1 MTPTPPPSRLLAA
14 LLFGSVLLAACA
26 EPGPSAEPPEGWVAE
41 SPTRWYT
48 PGADTS
54 AAFRDLSTLEAM
66 GVARDDS
73 DLVRWTQEK
82 MTDLYRTDPETVDSV
97 FAADYLD
104 EVRAG
109 IPGGD
114 DYGPAAEAMVNRIKT
129 DFFQR
134 YNPAQ
139 YRPAAEPFAIPD
151 SLAGAKGVI
160 TTQVYVDRDNR
171 PTAVMLIEGTGT
183 ALDQMMMRRAAES
196 AFTDAWVRPTA
207 GNSAGVEIP
216 SWVRISSNY
225 GR

>member
-1 MTPTPPPSRLLAA
+1 MRPLLALA
-14 LLFGSVLLAACA
+14 VGSVVLAACA
-26 EPGPSAEPPEGWVAE
+26 EPGPPAGPPEGWVAE
-41 SPTRWYT
+41 SPTRWYA
-48 PGADTS
+48 PSADTS

-73 DLVRWTQEK
+73 ELVRWTQEK
-82 MTDLYRTDPETVDSV
+82 MTDLYRTDPERVDSV
-97 FAADYLD
+97 FAADYLA

-109 IPGGD
+109 VPDGAG
-114 DYGPAAEAMVNRIKT
+114 YQEAADAMVNRIKT

-139 YRPAAEPFAIPD
+139 YQPPAEPFAIPD
-151 SLAGAKGVI
+151 SLQGADGVI
-160 TTQVYVDRDNR
+160 TTQVYVDADNQ

-183 ALDQMMMRRAAES
+183 ALDQMMMRRAVES
-196 AFTDAWVRPTA
+196 TFTDAWVRETA
-207 GNSAGVEIP
+207 GRSAGVPIP

>member
-1 MTPTPPPSRLLAA
+1 MPKMPPAGRLLPALLAA
-14 LLFGSVLLAACA
+14 ALLSACA
-26 EPGPSAEPPEGWVAE
+26 EPGPPAEPPEGWVAE
-41 SPTRWYT
+41 SPTRWYAA
-48 PGADTS
+48 GADTA

-73 DLVRWTQEK
+73 ELVRWTQEK

-109 IPGGD
+109 VPGGD
-114 DYGPAAEAMVNRIKT
+114 EYGPAAEAMVNRIKT

-134 YNPAQ
+134 YNPARYQ
-139 YRPAAEPFAIPD
+139 QPAEPLAVPD
-151 SLAGAKGVI
+151 SLAGAAGVI

-183 ALDQMMMRRAAES
+183 ALDQVMMRRAVES
-196 AFTDAWVRPTA
+196 TFTDAWVRPEP
-207 GNSAGVEIP
+207 GNSAGVKIP

>member
-1 MTPTPPPSRLLAA
+1 MRLLP
-14 LLFGSVLLAACA
+14 LLLLGPVLLAACA
-26 EPGPSAEPPEGWVAE
+26 DPAPSSEPPEGWVAE
-41 SPTRWYT
+41 SPTRWYK

-73 DLVRWTQEK
+73 ELVRWTQEK
-82 MTDLYRTDPETVDSV
+82 MTDLYRTDPERVDSV

-109 IPGGD
+109 VGAAAGD
-114 DYGPAAEAMVNRIKT
+114 GYQDAADAMVNRIKT
-129 DFFQR
+129 EFFQR

-139 YRPAAEPFAIPD
+139 YQPPAEPFAIP
-151 SLAGAKGVI
+151 AGLESAEGVI
-160 TTQVYVDRDNR
+160 TTQVYVDAKNQ

-183 ALDQMMMRRAAES
+183 ELDQMMMRRAIES
-196 AFTDAWVRPTA
+196 TFTDAWVREKP
-207 GNSAGVEIP
+207 GRSAGVPIP

>member
-1 MTPTPPPSRLLAA
+1 MTPTLPVGRLLSA
-14 LLFGSVLLAACA
+14 LLVGSFFLAACA
-26 EPGPSAEPPEGWVAE
+26 EPGPTNAPPEGWVAE
-41 SPTRWYT
+41 SPTRWYK
-48 PGADTS
+48 PGTDTA

-73 DLVRWTQEK
+73 ELVRWTQEK

-109 IPGGD
+109 VPQGD
-114 DYGPAAEAMVNRIKT
+114 GYDDAVEGMVNRIKT

-139 YRPAAEPFAIPD
+139 YQPAAEPFAIPD
-151 SLAGAKGVI
+151 SLASAQGVI
-160 TTQVYVDRDNR
+160 TTQVYVDRDNQ

-183 ALDQMMMRRAAES
+183 SLDQMMMRRATES
-196 AFTDAWVRPTA
+196 TFTDAWVRPTA